1 MTARTAQIP
10 KLIVQLGEIGLAAEG
25 VRVERR
31 VASPEPA
38 VGVFTPARTCPGRLR
53 CHCVIGSPTLDRT
66 RLPSAPAATGFG
78 GGSGPGSGA
87 VGARCRPGSGDDDW
101 GAARPGVGHDRGDAS
116 CVEAVPLGSRLAS
129 PDMVPRPG
137 TAAME
142 GRGGVKEL
150 QINSLFCKL
159 ICKPDAARQHETG
172 ETEPTERDG
181 IGLVRRV
188 HHARERLPGTPETHV
203 VWLITQRSRVQI
215 PPPLLISAVQGPFP
229 AGREPFARRAL

>member
-1 MTARTAQIP
+1 MGNRQGTKISAGQVKDRRAISGPLAPVTKGLSRTFRGSPSRRSSHMTARTAQIP

-78 GGSGPGSGA
+78 EGSGPGSGA

-101 GAARPGVGHDRGDAS
+101 GAARPGVGHDGATRRVS
-116 CVEAVPLGSRLAS
+116 RPCRLA
-129 PDMVPRPG
+129 VAWRVRTWCRAQGRRPWKG
-137 TAAME
+137 AE
-142 GRGGVKEL
+142 G
-150 QINSLFCKL
+150 
-159 ICKPDAARQHETG
+159 
-172 ETEPTERDG
+172 
-181 IGLVRRV
+181 
-188 HHARERLPGTPETHV
+188 
-203 VWLITQRSRVQI
+203 
-215 PPPLLISAVQGPFP
+215 
-229 AGREPFARRAL
+229 